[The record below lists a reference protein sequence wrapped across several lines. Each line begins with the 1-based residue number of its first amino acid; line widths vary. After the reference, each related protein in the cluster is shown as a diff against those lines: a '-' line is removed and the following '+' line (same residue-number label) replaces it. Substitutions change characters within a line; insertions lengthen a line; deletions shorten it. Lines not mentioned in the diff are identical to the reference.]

1 MDNSYPTPWIRA
13 TSVMTNTRLSNST
26 PQAFLFHKVCFP
38 LLTFRHH
45 EIAPLRLNRPQKLRQ
60 SSSSISSLSNF
71 YNCFTPLGR
80 KTPSFNLLNAFT
92 LKTRKTRV
100 KKNCGKLRDNIFCVS
115 YACHILISVPIV
127 GDDYSSVTHPN
138 DADFTFL
145 MYCKTTKLP
154 PKN

>member
-1 MDNSYPTPWIRA
+1 MHMSNMDNSYPTPWIRA

-80 KTPSFNLLNAFT
+80 KTPSFNLLTHSHSRLGKREWKKIAENWETTFFVSHT
-92 LKTRKTRV
+92 PVTYSYPSQLSEMTTRPWRTPTMRT
-100 KKNCGKLRDNIFCVS
+100 S
-115 YACHILISVPIV
+115 HS
-127 GDDYSSVTHPN
+127 
-138 DADFTFL
+138 
-145 MYCKTTKLP
+145 
-154 PKN
+154 